1 MDLNRDNG
9 LNPRN
14 LRNGQGKRTSDL
26 GSIE

>member
-14 LRNGQGKRTSDL
+14 LRNGQGKRTLDK
-26 GSIE
+26 GNIE